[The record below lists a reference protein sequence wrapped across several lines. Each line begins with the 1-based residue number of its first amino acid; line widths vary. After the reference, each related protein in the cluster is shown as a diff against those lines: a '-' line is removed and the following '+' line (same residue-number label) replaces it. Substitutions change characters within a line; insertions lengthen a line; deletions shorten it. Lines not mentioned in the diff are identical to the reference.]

1 MKVPYGIA
9 DFKKI
14 REQGY
19 VYIDKT
25 KYIEKLEENDIVI
38 YTRPR
43 RFGKSLLTSMLGYY
57 YSLAEKEEYE
67 KLFKGLYIHE
77 NPTPN
82 KNNYYVMQFNFSG
95 MKINK
100 IAKIDELESVFNN
113 KVADNLDDF
122 INKYDLE
129 IKYDKKRDAAGML
142 SEVLKEFSGKK
153 KENQI
158 YIMID
163 EYDHFTNV
171 MLEGK
176 ADKFLKILGDTGF
189 VRAFYEVIK
198 ENLEKLNPPIA
209 KFFATGVMPLTL
221 DSLTSG
227 FNIATKITN
236 DEDFVAM
243 CGLTGKEVKQAIKE
257 TGIEGKLAEETYQK
271 MEKNYDGYIF
281 SKYNKEH
288 VFNTTLVMYYLR
300 RMEQKGRPPE
310 DLVDGNLAATG
321 SKIENMVGL
330 INDEQN
336 EEILNELLLTGEV
349 EAELTESFELGR
361 RFDRDDFISM
371 LYYNGYVT
379 MKEQEEMEQKFKV
392 PNQVIK
398 SLYADYVVEVMK
410 ERNNYQID
418 ISELRRAGIE
428 LGQRGNIEPLV
439 AKIQEYMRNFS
450 VRDKEQFNEMSIK
463 HLFSIILA
471 LTNQFVIYNEYPA
484 GQGFVDIY
492 IQKSA
497 TSTVKYEAVIELKYV
512 RENERRKINAKKV
525 KQEAKEQLQ
534 KYMQDERLEQK
545 ENLKKYVIIF
555 YGFDKYEIEEI

>member
-1 MKVPYGIA
+1 MKVPYGMA
-9 DFKKI
+9 DFKEV
-14 REQGY
+14 RENGY
-19 VYIDKT
+19 IYIDKT
-25 KYIEKLEENDIVI
+25 KYIEKLEENKVLI

-43 RFGKSLLTSMLGYY
+43 RFGKSMLTSMLYYY
-57 YSLAEKEEYE
+57 YSLAEEENFE
-67 KLFKGLYIHE
+67 KLFKGLYIYE
-77 NPTPN
+77 NPTPK

-100 IAKIDELESVFNN
+100 IAKIEELESVFNN

-122 INKYDLE
+122 INKYDLK

-176 ADKFLKILGDTGF
+176 ADKFLKILGNTGF

-198 ENLEKLNPPIA
+198 ENLEKGNPPIA

-227 FNIATKITN
+227 FNIAKKITN
-236 DEDFVAM
+236 KAQYVAM
-243 CGLTGKEVKQAIKE
+243 CGLTKEEVKYAIKE
-257 TGIEGKLAEETYQK
+257 AGIEGKLAEETYEK

-281 SKYNKEH
+281 SKNNKEH
-288 VFNTTLVMYYLR
+288 IFNTTLVMYYLSNLV
-300 RMEQKGRPPE
+300 EDGEPPE
-310 DLVDGNLAATG
+310 DLTDGNLAATG

-336 EEILNELLLTGEV
+336 EEILNELLLIGEV

-379 MKEQEEMEQKFKV
+379 MKEQEGMEQKFKV
-392 PNQVIK
+392 PKQVIK
-398 SLYADYVVEVMK
+398 SL
-410 ERNNYQID
+410 
-418 ISELRRAGIE
+418 L
-428 LGQRGNIEPLV
+428 
-439 AKIQEYMRNFS
+439 
-450 VRDKEQFNEMSIK
+450 
-463 HLFSIILA
+463 
-471 LTNQFVIYNEYPA
+471 
-484 GQGFVDIY
+484 IY
-492 IQKSA
+492 ISKRQQQ
-497 TSTVKYEAVIELKYV
+497 VQQNM
-512 RENERRKINAKKV
+512 R
-525 KQEAKEQLQ
+525 Q
-534 KYMQDERLEQK
+534 
-545 ENLKKYVIIF
+545 
-555 YGFDKYEIEEI
+555 